1 MEISEIIGW
10 SGGGLVLL
18 LSLIQIAPLKLN
30 PLSWLARKIG
40 KAINGEVL
48 EKVKELD
55 LKIDAVDKKTELL
68 SEKEDMKTAVQCRA
82 RILRF
87 GDEILHGVQHS
98 KEHFDSVLLDIT
110 DYQQYC
116 RTHEDFANHVTL
128 HTTTKIEAVYQHLL
142 DTGGFL

>member
-30 PLSWLARKIG
+30 PWSWLARKIG

-68 SEKEDMKTAVQCRA
+68 SKKEDMKTAVQCRA

-116 RTHEDFANHVTL
+116 CTHEDFANHVTL
-128 HTTTKIEAVYQHLL
+128 HTTKKIEAVYQHLL